1 MMKRLIVYFLLT
13 VTFFPWAMAQES
25 IKVSGTVT
33 DSMGPMVGVS
43 IVEKGT
49 TDGTMTDLDGS
60 YSITVR
66 AGSILQV
73 SCIGYVTREI
83 PADRARIDIILE
95 EDTQMLEET
104 VVVGYGVQKKSSVTG
119 AISSIKNEDI
129 QNRTI
134 LSVEQGLQGKT
145 AGVQIVSGS
154 ASPGSSPSVRI
165 RGISSNAS
173 SDPLYV
179 VDGLRMTSIASIDP
193 NDIESMEILKDAA
206 SAAIYGAEAGNG
218 VVLITTKK
226 AKEGVRTVSYDFQFT
241 TQKFTRI
248 PEVLNA
254 QEYIQYML
262 EGGFLTEDTIYKYWD
277 GSDTNWREVGIE
289 SSAMARHNVS
299 FQSASKAGSVYAG
312 ASYSGNNGPVVGNE
326 DIYKRL
332 TATLNADFSVTPWL
346 KFSTNNQFSKS
357 GTKSPTTGA
366 AGSVLGGIITLD
378 PLTPVKYAPDQLPD
392 FMQTYLALGRV
403 LLTDDDGNYYSISPF
418 QTSQNCNPYLLL
430 GRNKAQENNRYNL
443 HGSTALDF
451 TFIKGLVF
459 TSRLGYNFTWADTY
473 QFNQPRTENNETTQK
488 YAQVTAT
495 SGTDT
500 YWQWEN
506 FINWNHAFGRK
517 HMVNA
522 MLGTSFSE
530 SSSVNISASIKGDDN
545 NLGILKNDANY
556 AYFAYQTAGAI
567 KTISGGEK
575 LLSAKMSYFGRAGY
589 EYDNR
594 YYIQASLRADAADTS
609 YLPKASRWGLFP
621 AVSGGWVISNEGFF
635 NVPAVNQMKLRAS
648 WGRNGSIAGLGGYM
662 YAASL
667 ASEGNYS
674 YSTSNNSII
683 YQAATAPSSTGND
696 NLKWETSE
704 QLDFGLDLRMLRD
717 RLTFTADAYWKTTKD
732 LIITG
737 AKSSLTVG
745 NTPSPINAGNV
756 SNRGLEFELGWKD
769 SVGDFHYGIN
779 ANLSTLHNKVTHI
792 PENMIRIAGGSTW
805 KGVLN
810 YFEAGYPMWYMR
822 GYEFTGVDPDTGNPT
837 FKDQLTVPVYAADGK
852 TVDHYEADGILNDDD
867 KVMIGS
873 GIPDYTCGI
882 TFTAGWKGFDL
893 IVFGSGAYGN
903 DVMYGMCSDRATFN
917 TLKEFYDGRWTAAGQ
932 TAKYP
937 RASQIVNSDYYMSS
951 AMVYDGSYFKI
962 KQIQLGYSLPEKLLQ
977 KVSVKG
983 MRMYASLDDAFT
995 FTKYIGYDPEI
1006 AGEGSSLGIDNMS
1019 YPTTRKIVFG
1029 VNVTF

>member
-1 MMKRLIVYFLLT
+1 MKKIVISLLLML
-13 VTFFPWAMAQES
+13 FSLSLAHAQGGF
-25 IKVSGTVT
+25 KVSGTVT
-33 DSMGPMVGVS
+33 DELGPVIGVS
-43 IVEKGT
+43 IIEKGT
-49 TDGTMTDLDGS
+49 TNGTMTGLDGT
-60 YSITVR
+60 YSLTVKEG
-66 AGSILQV
+66 AVLQI
-73 SCIGYVTREI
+73 SCIGYETQEI
-83 PADRARIDIILE
+83 TADRPVIDVALS

-119 AISSIKNEDI
+119 AISSVKSEDI

-154 ASPGSSPSVRI
+154 AAPGSSPSVRI

-179 VDGLRMTSIASIDP
+179 VDGLRMSSIASIDP

-241 TQKFTRI
+241 TQQFTRI

-277 GSDTNWREVGIE
+277 GSDTHWREVGIE
-289 SSAMARHNVS
+289 SSAMTRHNVS

-312 ASYSGNNGPVVGNE
+312 ASYSNNDGPIVGSE

-332 TATLNADFSVTPWL
+332 TGTINADFNVTDWL

-357 GTKSPTTGA
+357 GTKSPTAGA
-366 AGSVLGGIITLD
+366 AGSVMGGIITLD
-378 PLTPVKYAPDQLPD
+378 PLSPVKYAPDQLPD
-392 FMQTYLALGRV
+392 FMQTYLDMGRT
-403 LLTDDDGNYYSISPF
+403 LLTDEDGNYYSISPF
-418 QTSQNCNPYLLL
+418 QTAQNCNPYLLL

-451 TFIKGLVF
+451 TFVKGLVL

-495 SGTDT
+495 SSTNT

-506 FINWNHAFGRK
+506 FINWNHTFGK
-517 HMVNA
+517 NHTVNA
-522 MLGTSFSE
+522 MLGTSYSE
-530 SSSVNISASIKGDDN
+530 SSSVNISASIKGDEND
-545 NLGILKNDANY
+545 LGILKNDANY

-575 LLSAKMSYFGRAGY
+575 LLSAKMSYFGRAS
-589 EYDNR
+589 YDFGNR
-594 YYIQASLRADAADTS
+594 FYLQASLRADAADTS
-609 YLPKASRWGLFP
+609 YLPKAQRWGIFP
-621 AVSGGWVISNEGFF
+621 AVSGGWILSNMDFFKVPSISHL
-635 NVPAVNQMKLRAS
+635 KLRAS
-648 WGRNGSIAGLGGYM
+648 WGRNGSIAGLGSYM

-667 ASEGNYS
+667 ASAGNYS
-674 YSTSNNSII
+674 YSTSNSNIT
-683 YQAATAPSSTGND
+683 YQTATAPSSTGND

-737 AKSSLTVG
+737 AKSSLTIG

-769 SVGDFHYGIN
+769 NVGDFHYGIN
-779 ANLSTLHNKVTHI
+779 ANLSTLHNKVTYI

-810 YFEAGYPMWYMR
+810 YFEVGYPMWYMR
-822 GYEFTGVDPDTGNPT
+822 GYEFTGVDPATGNPT
-837 FKDQLTVPVYAADGK
+837 FRDQDGN
-852 TVDHYEADGILNDDD
+852 GIINDDD

-873 GIPDYTCGI
+873 GIPDYTYGI
-882 TFTAGWKGFDL
+882 TLTAGWKGFDL
-893 IVFGSGAYGN
+893 IVFGSGAQGN

-917 TLKEFYDGRWTAAGQ
+917 TLKEFYDGRWTTAGQ
-932 TAKYP
+932 AAKYP

-962 KQIQLGYSLPEKLLQ
+962 KQIQLGYSLPQDLMRRLKM
-977 KVSVKG
+977 KG
-983 MRMYASLDDAFT
+983 VRVYGSLDDAFT